1 MGVLP
6 LVMGPVAEIINNVID
21 RVFPDADKQAE
32 DRAKLLLAAQQIDA
46 DIAKGQMAIN
56 QVEAAHSSLFVAGA
70 RPFIMWTCGVAFAY
84 HYVLQPL
91 LAFTISN
98 YTGRMVLL
106 PAIDMEVIGYT
117 LTGMLGI
124 GGSFR
129 TIEKIRGVAGK

>member
-6 LVMGPVAEIINNVID
+6 LVIGPVAEIINNVID